1 MCEECFQ
8 GSKIDHELLDDH
20 SYAPFSPENLVPFHP
35 YTQKWANKRALN
47 MESEEEPAWS
57 PNDEK
62 QQSEEE
68 EETEE
73 PAAEAAAQNPEVPA
87 VTVEASEVPA
97 VTATTQANLPLQVNV
112 PGEFTGQMCQANLPG
127 VVVR

>member
-1 MCEECFQ
+1 
-8 GSKIDHELLDDH
+8 
-20 SYAPFSPENLVPFHP
+20 
-35 YTQKWANKRALN
+35 